1 MVMVGSRTFE
11 ALADPQR
18 RLIVELLLE
27 GDKAV
32 NDVVAR
38 LPIQQS
44 GVSRH
49 LRILKEAGLVDSE
62 ADGQRRV
69 YRLRAEPFEAL
80 AIWLLDYRRL
90 WEARLDN
97 FEAELTRRKASRD
110 KETTRSR
117 RRSRRRS
124 T

>member
-1 MVMVGSRTFE
+1 MVMVASRTFE

-32 NDVVAR
+32 SDIVAR

-49 LRILKEAGLVDSE
+49 LRILKEAGLVGSQ

-69 YRLRAEPFEAL
+69 YGLRPEPFEAL
-80 AIWLLDYRRL
+80 AVWLLDYRRL

-110 KETTRSR
+110 KTTRSR
-117 RRSRRRS
+117 RRSRRRR

>member
-1 MVMVGSRTFE
+1 MVRFRTFE

-18 RLIVELLLE
+18 RLIVEVLRE
-27 GDKAV
+27 GDKSV
-32 NDVVAR
+32 GDIVAC

-49 LRILKEAGLVDSE
+49 LRILKEAGLVGSE

-69 YRLRAEPFEAL
+69 YRLRPEPFEAL

-90 WEARLDN
+90 WEARLEN
-97 FEAELTRRKASRD
+97 FEAELTRSKGSRD

-117 RRSRRRS
+117 RRSPRRR